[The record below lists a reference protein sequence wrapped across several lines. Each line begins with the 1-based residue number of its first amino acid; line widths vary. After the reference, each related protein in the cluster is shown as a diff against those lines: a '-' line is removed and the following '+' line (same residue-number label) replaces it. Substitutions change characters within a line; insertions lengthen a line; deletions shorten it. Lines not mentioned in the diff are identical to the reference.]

1 MSNEDKDRML
11 AELVQTVITL
21 DRGMDAMYML
31 VMKHDYMLVMK
42 HDEVLAEMKDRIENL
57 EKLLHVSKGG
67 LIQ

>member
-1 MSNEDKDRML
+1 MKNDEQQVL
-11 AELVQTVITL
+11 AELVQTVVTL

-31 VMKHDYMLVMK
+31 LMK
-42 HDEVLAEMKDRIENL
+42 HDEVLSEMKHRVENL

>member
-1 MSNEDKDRML
+1 MKNDEQKVL
-11 AELVQTVITL
+11 AELVQTVVTL

-31 VMKHDYMLVMK
+31 LMK
-42 HDEVLAEMKDRIENL
+42 HDEVLSEMKDRVENL

>member
-1 MSNEDKDRML
+1 MKNDEQQVL
-11 AELVQTVITL
+11 AELVQTVVTL

-31 VMKHDYMLVMK
+31 VMR
-42 HDEVLAEMKDRIENL
+42 HDEVLLEMKDRIENL

>member
-1 MSNEDKDRML
+1 MKNDEQQVL
-11 AELVQTVITL
+11 AELVQTVVTL

-31 VMKHDYMLVMK
+31 LMK
-42 HDEVLAEMKDRIENL
+42 HDEVLSEMKDRVENL

>member
-31 VMKHDYMLVMK
+31 VMKHD
-42 HDEVLAEMKDRIENL
+42 EVVAEMKDRIENL

>member
-1 MSNEDKDRML
+1 MKNDEQQVL
-11 AELVQTVITL
+11 AELVQTVVTL

-31 VMKHDYMLVMK
+31 LMK
-42 HDEVLAEMKDRIENL
+42 HDEVLSEMTDRVENL

>member
-1 MSNEDKDRML
+1 MKNDEQQVL
-11 AELVQTVITL
+11 AELVQTVVTL

-31 VMKHDYMLVMK
+31 LMK
-42 HDEVLAEMKDRIENL
+42 HDEVLSEMKNRVENL

>member
-1 MSNEDKDRML
+1 MKNDEQQVL
-11 AELVQTVITL
+11 AELVQTVVTL

-31 VMKHDYMLVMK
+31 LMK
-42 HDEVLAEMKDRIENL
+42 HDEVLSEMKDRIENL